1 MNKQIKDII
10 EKIKQPKTLIIIGI
24 SGIVLIFASSF
35 FSGNK
40 KTQTNSSPSPTIT
53 AQEYKENLERSVKD
67 TVITITG
74 SENVSV
80 MITLESGIKYSYADV
95 NEDSTD
101 QKTENERESKSR
113 DTKQSYIT
121 VKSADGGEEALIVAE
136 YMPQIKGVAIICE
149 GGDNE
154 IIKEKIES
162 AVMAALDITSK
173 RVYIAGGSIKWKKVK
188 F

>member
-1 MNKQIKDII
+1 MNRQIKDII
-10 EKIKQPKTLIIIGI
+10 EKIKEPKILIIIGV
-24 SGIVLIFASSF
+24 SGILLIFASSF
-35 FSGNK
+35 FGGSK
-40 KTQTNSSPSPTIT
+40 KTEVSADHSPAMS
-53 AQEYKENLERSVKD
+53 AQEYKESLEKSVKD
-67 TVITITG
+67 TVATITG

-80 MITLESGIKYSYADV
+80 MITLESGIKYSYADI

-101 QKTENERESKSR
+101 QKTESERESKSR

-136 YMPQIKGVAIICE
+136 YMPQVKGVAIICE

-173 RVYIAGGSIKWKKVK
+173 RVYIAGGNIK
-188 F
+188 